1 MPRIKAALALLAVAV
16 FCIGFNAVRYPAVW
30 DMVAASTETASAQP
44 RSGSA
49 IRQAA
54 PEDALPS
61 PPAASI
67 RAGTSAERSQ
77 VATQTDLWGH
87 SVPKSED
94 GPDHTSPS
102 PRKTYEPP
110 ATDHARS
117 EEPYGSSS
125 ASAYGGAGHF
135 TGTDESS
142 GLGTGDG
149 DTGNGFS
156 AHDGSRADHSWE
168 NGYAA
173 DPSENDSTGQAA
185 AMGQEHRSTSQPF
198 ASHHEARVGSSGSA
212 REQTG
217 RSDPAQGRSSATLG
231 GGSSG
236 AETQKP
242 VRPGAAK
249 SAKASEQVRRE
260 KTAGSRATVAGTS
273 ASQKRGAKGKPPAGQ
288 TGQGDPGQAKGVAS
302 AKSTNANSST
312 TGEKTAT
319 DALAY
324 LASGPVSTTGS
335 DAQGRWPSSPGE
347 SAISAAASPSGA
359 PWSDPSLSGSSGVA
373 ASSGTTLGNPAPSD
387 SPAPEADATAQ
398 PGAPPRTGYSWAN
411 ALWSGSATSGLAASA
426 RSGLGTCGPACTGS
440 TCSLPTNTRLAAE
453 TRPESAASPSDKTN
467 QSHGGSWG
475 SEEPSPR
482 DGLPPMVPVVASARL
497 AGDSYSAN
505 SSAHG
510 QPQSG
515 YGQSHGEFPGGGP
528 AGASPPN
535 SGSSGGWGNSS
546 ADGHNDWGRA
556 SWPGSSSSSSASLS
570 VRRLPP
576 VEQTAEMGSPSADFK
591 SDGSVPLYPV
601 TRPQ

>member
-30 DMVAASTETASAQP
+30 DMVAASTETASAQR

-49 IRQAA
+49 TRQAA

-61 PPAASI
+61 PPAVSI
-67 RAGTSAERSQ
+67 HAGKSAERSQ

-87 SVPKSED
+87 SASKSED
-94 GPDHTSPS
+94 GLDDTTPSPGKTYKSPS
-102 PRKTYEPP
+102 
-110 ATDHARS
+110 TDHARS
-117 EEPYGSSS
+117 EEPYDSSS
-125 ASAYGGAGHF
+125 VSAYGGAGDL
-135 TGTDESS
+135 TGTEESS
-142 GLGTGDG
+142 GLGTGHG

-156 AHDGSRADHSWE
+156 AYERSRADHSWE

-173 DPSENDSTGQAA
+173 GLSSSDSSGRGP
-185 AMGQEHRSTSQPF
+185 AMGEDHGSNSQPF
-198 ASHHEARVGSSGSA
+198 ASHHEARAGSSGSA

-217 RSDPAQGRSSATLG
+217 RSDAAQGRSSATLG

-236 AETQKP
+236 AERQKTA
-242 VRPGAAK
+242 RPGAAK

-260 KTAGSRATVAGTS
+260 KTAGSGAVVAGTS
-273 ASQKRGAKGKPPAGQ
+273 ASQKRGAKGKPPGGQ
-288 TGQGDPGQAKGVAS
+288 TGQGDPGQAKAVAS
-302 AKSTNANSST
+302 AKSTHPNSST
-312 TGEKTAT
+312 TGTKTAT

-324 LASGPVSTTGS
+324 RVSGPVSTTGG

-347 SAISAAASPSGA
+347 CAISAAASPSGA
-359 PWSDPSLSGSSGVA
+359 PWSDPSSSESSGVA
-373 ASSGTTLGNPAPSD
+373 VSSGATVGNPAPSD
-387 SPAPEADATAQ
+387 YRAPEADGTAQ
-398 PGAPPRTGYSWAN
+398 PGDPPRTGYSWAN
-411 ALWSGSATSGLAASA
+411 ALWSGSATAGLAASA
-426 RSGLGTCGPACTGS
+426 RSGSGSCGPACTGS
-440 TCSLPTNTRLAAE
+440 TCSLPTNTRLAAD
-453 TRPESAASPSDKTN
+453 TRPESAASPSEKTS

-515 YGQSHGEFPGGGP
+515 YGGSHGEFLGGGA

-535 SGSSGGWGNSS
+535 SAGSGGWGNSS
-546 ADGHNDWGRA
+546 ADGQNDWGRA
-556 SWPGSSSSSSASLS
+556 SWPGTSSSSSASLS

-576 VEQTAEMGSPSADFK
+576 VEQTAEMGSPSADFR